1 MIIYLNG
8 EYVKEEEAR
17 LSPLDHG
24 FLYGIGVFETFR
36 LYQGQP
42 FLLQWHM
49 ERLKKALDDLKIEVF
64 LTEEDVLRILE
75 KLLEINQLTSG
86 DARVRVN
93 LSAGLAGSGL
103 SAEPYKDPVLMVLIN
118 PLQPESVPAEKE
130 GVVLQVRR
138 NTPEGLFR
146 LKSHHFLNN
155 LYGKRELGNDPGKE
169 GIFLTEDGAVAEGII
184 SNIFWKIND
193 CVFTPSLK
201 TGILDGVTRRYV
213 IELLGKLNIKVM
225 QGEYSLEHLL
235 RADEVWMTNSVQEI
249 VPFYKIGHAV
259 FSGKNGNMVKSL
271 QQLYAKDR
279 TIINDY
285 K

>member
-42 FLLQWHM
+42 FLLKWHM
-49 ERLKKALDDLKIEVF
+49 ERLKKALDDLKIEAS
-64 LTEEDVLRILE
+64 LTEDDVLKILE
-75 KLLEINQLTSG
+75 NLLEINQLTSG
-86 DARVRVN
+86 NARVRVN

-118 PLQPESVPAEKE
+118 PFQPESVPAEKE
-130 GVVLQVRR
+130 GVVLQVHR

-169 GIFLTEDGAVAEGII
+169 GIFLTDDGAVAEGII

-193 CVFTPSLK
+193 SVFTPSLK

-213 IELLGKLNIKVM
+213 IELLKKLNIKVM

-235 RADEVWMTNSVQEI
+235 RADEAWMTNSVQEI

-259 FSGKNGNMVKSL
+259 FPGKNGNMAKSL

-279 TIINDY
+279 TKINDY